1 MPYKTVNGVS
11 LYYEEHGAGEPILFH
26 HGYTSSHDC
35 WEDVIPR
42 LADRYRCIAMD
53 CRGAGESEHAPD
65 GYTIT
70 QMADDVIGM
79 ADALGLGTF
88 TYVGLSMGGAI
99 GFELGVRYG
108 SRLEKLVLVAPAPAD
123 GIKVPA
129 SQEGAM
135 RDQWARR
142 AEPATRE
149 RLFNERMITGG
160 RPDPDYLR
168 RAVDRTLSV
177 SEGHYFGAWQSLVDL
192 RLGSRLSDIKT
203 PTLMVAAAVDGLL
216 PSNIADYQ
224 RLGNATLH
232 VFSRVG
238 HGIPYEVPAAL
249 ARVLADFFEHGV
261 VTAATQQA
269 KLQEARAAAR

>member
-1 MPYKTVNGVS
+1 MPHKNVNGVS
-11 LYYEEHGAGEPILFH
+11 LYYEEHGSGPPVLFH

-35 WEDVIPR
+35 WEGVVPP
-42 LADRYRCIAMD
+42 LSDRYRCIAMD
-53 CRGAGESEHAPD
+53 CRGAGDSEHAAG
-65 GYTIT
+65 GYTIA

-79 ADALGLGTF
+79 ADALGLATF

-108 SRLEKLVLVAPAPAD
+108 SRLEKLALVAPAPAG
-123 GIKVPA
+123 GIRVPA
-129 SQEGAM
+129 SQEAAM

-142 AEPATRE
+142 GEPATRE
-149 RLFNERMITGG
+149 RLFKERMITGG

-192 RLGSRLSDIKT
+192 RLEDRLAGITT
-203 PTLMVAAAVDGLL
+203 PTLMVAAAADGLL
-216 PSNIADYQ
+216 PSNLADFQ

-238 HGIPYEVPAAL
+238 HGIPYEVPADL

-269 KLQEARAAAR
+269 KLQEARAAAG